1 MTELMSPQVL
11 TDRHRN
17 YMSGSVMKP
26 RIYPLG
32 DMIGAW
38 KDRKPRVL
46 MDLPASST
54 GTAILDIEAIIVPA
68 HPNEGPKSK
77 WDYK

>member
-1 MTELMSPQVL
+1 MREAASLGAP
-11 TDRHRN
+11 TDGLAN
-17 YMSGSVMKP
+17 YTSGSDGKP
-26 RIYPLG
+26 RISPLE
-32 DMIGAW
+32 DMTRARN
-38 KDRKPRVL
+38 DRKARVL